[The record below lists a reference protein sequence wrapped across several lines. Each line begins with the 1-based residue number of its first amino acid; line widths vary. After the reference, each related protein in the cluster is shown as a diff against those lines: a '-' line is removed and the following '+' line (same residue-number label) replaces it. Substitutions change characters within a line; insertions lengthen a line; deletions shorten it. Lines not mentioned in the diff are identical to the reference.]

1 MGEGYWVIRT
11 WECGSIAE
19 KVKYWISGQRP
30 TKSERRLKAETNKK
44 AVNESQATKRMARLI
59 NLNWPK
65 GKGGVLVRLGY
76 SDDGVEYIGGEGDGE
91 EWADKLYHAAHHQL
105 RLWMRRVRRTCK
117 QEGMSFRCIAVTSD
131 MDGKTGEYKR
141 VHHHVIMDERVVA
154 LALAKWELGSTHHK
168 RLWRVHDQS
177 GLAEYLMNQ
186 VRRLP
191 DAKKYI
197 PTRNLLQPQAKD
209 RIAKSGAELAV
220 PRGARLLY
228 RREFRIGGAQYI
240 RYITAK
246 ALADDPDEDPPE
258 RVA

>member
-1 MGEGYWVIRT
+1 MIRT
-11 WECGSIAE
+11 WEAGSIGE
-19 KVKYWISGQRP
+19 KVKYWVSGQRP
-30 TKSERRLKAETNKK
+30 TKSEKKLKAEINKQ
-44 AVNESQATKRMARLI
+44 AVNESQAAKRLARLV

-76 SDDGVEYIGGEGDGE
+76 SDDGVDYIGGEGDGE

-105 RLWMRRVRRTCK
+105 RLWMRRVRRACK
-117 QEGMSFRCIAVTSD
+117 KEGVQFRCIAVTSD

-141 VHHHVIMDERVVA
+141 VHHHIIMDERA
-154 LALAKWELGSTHHK
+154 LEIALSKWELGSTHHK

-177 GLAEYLMNQ
+177 GLTDYLMAQ

-197 PTRNLLQPQAKD
+197 PTRNLQQPKPKD
-209 RIAKSGAELAV
+209 RIAKSGAELGV

-228 RREFRIGGAQYI
+228 RREFRIGGDQYI

-246 ALADDPDEDPPE
+246 ALEADANEDPPE